1 MKKNLAIVGSGISAM
16 ACAYYLRDDYNISIF
31 EKNDYLG
38 GHTHTHELSEE
49 GKNFTIDTGF
59 IVFNLETYKNLI
71 NLFEELGVEK
81 QKSNMSFSVYNK
93 KNNLQYGSASLVSM
107 FAQKKNIFSPKYWR
121 FLKEIQKFFKV
132 ALRDYKTIR
141 GSEETIIEYCER
153 NGLSKFFIDNYLA
166 PLSSAVWSTPHH
178 DVYNFPISLLLP
190 FFFNHGLLGIN
201 AQHQWYTVRGGSN
214 DYIKKIVEK
223 GNFDVHLSEGAEEVI
238 KSEQGVL
245 LKTSRDEYNFDYVVL
260 ASHSNESLEMLKNL
274 SPEKKGMLSKYDYN
288 ANRAVLHT
296 DTSVMPPLKNTW
308 SSWNNVIDEKDGEL
322 ISSTVY
328 WMNNLQKPEA
338 AKNYFVS
345 INPFREIDK
354 NKIIKEINYDHP
366 NFTVENFLLQEKLP
380 KINENTRVLL
390 AGAYFGYGFH
400 EDGLKSGLAVV
411 DILKNKI

>member
-1 MKKNLAIVGSGISAM
+1 
-16 ACAYYLRDDYNISIF
+16 
-31 EKNDYLG
+31 
-38 GHTHTHELSEE
+38 
-49 GKNFTIDTGF
+49 
-59 IVFNLETYKNLI
+59 
-71 NLFEELGVEK
+71 
-81 QKSNMSFSVYNK
+81 MSFSVYNK

-166 PLSSAVWSTPHH
+166 PLSSAVWSTPHN

-223 GNFDVHLSEGAEEVI
+223 GDFDIHLNEGAEEVI
-238 KSEQGVL
+238 ESEQGVL
-245 LKTSRDEYNFDYVVL
+245 LKTSRDEYNFDYIVL
-260 ASHSNESLEMLKNL
+260 ASHSNESLDIFKNL
-274 SPEKKGMLSKYDYN
+274 SSEKKGMLSKYDYN

-308 SSWNNVIDEKDGEL
+308 SSWNNVIDEKDGKL

-328 WMNNLQKPEA
+328 WMNNLQKPKV
-338 AKNYFVS
+338 AKDYFVS

-400 EDGLKSGLAVV
+400 EDGIKSGLAVV
-411 DILKNKI
+411 EILKNKD

>member
-38 GHTHTHELSEE
+38 GHTHTHELLEE

-166 PLSSAVWSTPHH
+166 PLSSAVWSTPHN

-223 GNFDVHLSEGAEEVI
+223 GDFDIHLNEGAEEVI
-238 KSEQGVL
+238 ESEQGVL
-245 LKTSRDEYNFDYVVL
+245 LKTSRDEYNFDYIVL
-260 ASHSNESLEMLKNL
+260 ASHSNESLDIFKNL
-274 SPEKKGMLSKYDYN
+274 SSEKKGMLSKYDYN

-308 SSWNNVIDEKDGEL
+308 SSWNNVIDEKDGKL

-328 WMNNLQKPEA
+328 WMNNLQKPKV
-338 AKNYFVS
+338 AKDYFVS

-400 EDGLKSGLAVV
+400 EDGIKSGLAVV
-411 DILKNKI
+411 EILKNKD